1 MNGRGRRHQSQA
13 SAWRSGRLHQ
23 EDRPASWV
31 TRTAPLSIAV
41 TVKQQIDLAARL
53 LRALGAVGFVSRLAV
68 PRRAAARTSP
78 QPWYARGDRSAPL
91 NGKTSDVMPMLGADT
106 IRESMR

>member
-1 MNGRGRRHQSQA
+1 MLERQFGAEQQIVLKIEAMGEIIMQGVGGLGRRA
-13 SAWRSGRLHQ
+13 GRL
-23 EDRPASWV
+23 
-31 TRTAPLSIAV
+31 
-41 TVKQQIDLAARL
+41 VKQQIDLAARL